1 MEVTAPFQPLAN
13 GILVD
18 LKIHIN
24 GYCPVRKKAVPLHR
38 KNKTGFMR
46 NKYILVCLAVA
57 FVLPSHAQRQDVM
70 KQTVEYLASQQLA
83 GRFPATIGDTLASEF
98 IVNELRGLKLKPI
111 IKGKKDV
118 AYFQDFTYGKTK
130 EQERTTHN
138 IIAVLPGKDK
148 KLRHEYVVVGS
159 HYDHLGLGGKNSGS
173 RRPDTLG
180 VHPGADDN
188 ASGDAV
194 VLELAKYF
202 KNERARRSI
211 IFAFFGA
218 EEQGLIGSKNF
229 LEWMKKDDAKRI
241 NLPVDKK
248 GIVAMVNLDMVGRMR
263 DNAMSVSGTG
273 TSSEFKAMAEAAAEQ
288 TKLNISCTPDGYGP
302 SDHASFVAQEIPVLF
317 LTTGGHMEYHTP
329 DDVPSTL
336 NYDGMQQTL
345 DFSKALIT
353 KIANMPTTPDY
364 ISVPSTNKMKHGKFK
379 VTLGLMPDVMGASR
393 IPGLRADIVVA
404 GKSAHNA
411 GIRSGDIIQ
420 EIDGKPVTNMDDY
433 MQRLSE
439 LEPDTT
445 VPVKVLRDEKT
456 LTFQV
461 HLVGKV
467 KK

>member
-1 MEVTAPFQPLAN
+1 
-13 GILVD
+13 
-18 LKIHIN
+18 
-24 GYCPVRKKAVPLHR
+24 
-38 KNKTGFMR
+38 MR

-70 KQTVEYLASQQLA
+70 KQTVDYLASQQLG

-148 KLRHEYVVVGS
+148 KLRYEYVVVGS

-202 KNERARRSI
+202 KNERAKRSI

-229 LEWMKKDDAKRI
+229 LEWMKKEDAKRI
-241 NLPVDKK
+241 NLPADKK

-353 KIANMPTTPDY
+353 KIANMPATPDY

>member
-1 MEVTAPFQPLAN
+1 MKKLLFLSLA
-13 GILVD
+13 ITLV
-18 LKIHIN
+18 LS
-24 GYCPVRKKAVPLHR
+24 V
-38 KNKTGFMR
+38 
-46 NKYILVCLAVA
+46 
-57 FVLPSHAQRQDVM
+57 HAQKQGDMRQA
-70 KQTVEYLASQQLA
+70 VEYLASQELG
-83 GRFPATIGDTLASEF
+83 GRFPATVGDTLASEF
-98 IVNELRGLKLKPI
+98 IVSQLRSLKLKPVV
-111 IKGKKDV
+111 KGKKKIG
-118 AYFQDFTYGKTK
+118 YYHDFTYGKTV

-138 IIAVLPGKDK
+138 IIAVLPGKDRQLK
-148 KLRHEYVVVGS
+148 NEYIVVGS
-159 HYDHLGLGGKNSGS
+159 HYDHLGLGGQGSGS

-202 KNERARRSI
+202 KNERAKRSI

-229 LEWMKKDDAKRI
+229 LEWMKQDDARRK
-241 NLPVDKK
+241 NLPADKK

-273 TSSEFKAMAEAAAEQ
+273 TSSQFKAMAEQVAEQ
-288 TKLNISCTPDGYGP
+288 TNVNISCTPDGYGP

-345 DFSKALIT
+345 DFSKELISR
-353 KIANMPTTPDY
+353 IANMPETPDY

-404 GKSAHNA
+404 GKPAHTA

-445 VPVKVLRDEKT
+445 IPVKVLRGEEII
-456 LTFQV
+456 TFQV

>member
-1 MEVTAPFQPLAN
+1 MKKRTLILALAFALVAPA
-13 GILVD
+13 I
-18 LKIHIN
+18 
-24 GYCPVRKKAVPLHR
+24 
-38 KNKTGFMR
+38 
-46 NKYILVCLAVA
+46 
-57 FVLPSHAQRQDVM
+57 AQKQDVM
-70 KQTVEYLASQQLA
+70 KQTVEYLASQELG
-83 GRFPATIGDTLASEF
+83 GRFPGTAGDTLASEF
-98 IVNELRGLKLKPI
+98 IVGQMRSLKLKPI
-111 IKGKKDV
+111 VKGKKKTG
-118 AYFQDFTYGKTK
+118 YFQDFTYGKSK

-148 KLRHEYVVVGS
+148 QLKHEYIVVGS
-159 HYDHLGLGGKNSGS
+159 HYDHLGMGGKDSGS

-202 KNERARRSI
+202 KKERTKRSI

-218 EEQGLIGSKNF
+218 EEQGLVGSKQF
-229 LEWMKKDDAKRI
+229 LEWMKQDDGRRI
-241 NLPVDKK
+241 NLPADKK

-273 TSSEFKAMAEAAAEQ
+273 TSSAFKALAEKAAEQ
-288 TKLNISCTPDGYGP
+288 NNVHVSCTPDGYGP

-329 DDVPSTL
+329 DDVPATL

-345 DFSKALIT
+345 DFSTSLI
-353 KIANMPTTPDY
+353 KQIANMPATPDY
-364 ISVPSTNKMKHGKFK
+364 ISVPGTNKMKHAKFK

-404 GKSAHNA
+404 GKAAHNA

-445 VPVKVLRDEKT
+445 VPVKVLRNEDV

-461 HLVGKV
+461 HLM

>member
-1 MEVTAPFQPLAN
+1 
-13 GILVD
+13 
-18 LKIHIN
+18 
-24 GYCPVRKKAVPLHR
+24 
-38 KNKTGFMR
+38 MR
-46 NKYILVCLAVA
+46 QV
-57 FVLPSHAQRQDVM
+57 
-70 KQTVEYLASQQLA
+70 VEYLASQELG
-83 GRFPATIGDTLASEF
+83 GRYPATIGDTLASEF
-98 IVNELRGLKLKPI
+98 IVGKLRSLKFKPVVKAKKE
-111 IKGKKDV
+111 KGF
-118 AYFQDFTYGKTK
+118 YHDFTYGKDV
-130 EQERTTHN
+130 ERTTHN

-148 KLRHEYVVVGS
+148 RLKNEYIVVGS

-202 KNERARRSI
+202 KKVRAKRSI

-218 EEQGLIGSKNF
+218 EEQGLVGSKAF
-229 LEWMKKDDAKRI
+229 LEWMKQNDDKRI
-241 NLPVDKK
+241 NLPKDKN

-263 DNAMSVSGTG
+263 DHAMSVSGTG
-273 TSSEFKAMAEAAAEQ
+273 TSSTFKAMAERVAAETQ
-288 TKLNISCTPDGYGP
+288 LNISCTPDGYGP
-302 SDHASFVAQEIPVLF
+302 SDHASFVAADIPVLF

-345 DFSKALIT
+345 EFSRELIMQ
-353 KIANMPTTPDY
+353 IADMPETPDY
-364 ISVPSTNKMKHGKFK
+364 ISVPSSNTMKHANFK

-404 GKSAHNA
+404 GKPAHEA

-420 EIDGKPVTNMDDY
+420 EIDGKPVKDINEY
-433 MQRLSE
+433 MERLSE

-445 VPVKVLRDEKT
+445 IPVKVLRGEASM
-456 LTFQV
+456 TFQV
-461 HLVGKV
+461 HLKPA

>member
-1 MEVTAPFQPLAN
+1 M
-13 GILVD
+13 
-18 LKIHIN
+18 
-24 GYCPVRKKAVPLHR
+24 RKSL
-38 KNKTGFMR
+38 
-46 NKYILVCLAVA
+46 YILSLAFA
-57 FVLPSHAQRQDVM
+57 LVLQAHAQKQDDM
-70 KQTVEYLASQQLA
+70 RQTVRYLASQELG
-83 GRFPATIGDTLASEF
+83 GRYPGTAGDTLASEY
-98 IVNELRGLKLKPI
+98 IVEQLRSLKLKPVV
-111 IKGKKDV
+111 KGKKKTG
-118 AYFQDFTYGKTK
+118 YYHNFTYGK
-130 EQERTTHN
+130 EVERTTHN
-138 IIAVLPGKDK
+138 ILAVLPGKDK
-148 KLRHEYVVVGS
+148 QLKNEYIVVGS
-159 HYDHLGLGGKNSGS
+159 HYDHLGLGGKDSGS

-202 KNERARRSI
+202 KKVRSPRSI

-218 EEQGLIGSKNF
+218 EEQGLVGSKQF
-229 LEWMKKDDAKRI
+229 LEWMKQADNQRK
-241 NLPVDKK
+241 NLPDSLK

-273 TSSEFKAMAEAAAEQ
+273 TSSGFKAMAEAAAEQ
-288 TKLNISCTPDGYGP
+288 TSLNISCTPDGYGP

-345 DFSKALIT
+345 DFSKELIT
-353 KIANMPTTPDY
+353 RLASMPTTPDY
-364 ISVPSTNKMKHGKFK
+364 ISVPSSNTMKHAKFK
-379 VTLGLMPDVMGASR
+379 VTLGLMPDVMGVSR

-404 GKSAHNA
+404 GKPAHTA

-420 EIDGKPVTNMDDY
+420 EIDGKPVKNMDDY

-445 VPVKVLRDEKT
+445 IPVKVLRNEEI

-461 HLVGKV
+461 YLKPA

>member
-1 MEVTAPFQPLAN
+1 M
-13 GILVD
+13 
-18 LKIHIN
+18 
-24 GYCPVRKKAVPLHR
+24 RKSL
-38 KNKTGFMR
+38 
-46 NKYILVCLAVA
+46 YILSLAFA
-57 FVLPSHAQRQDVM
+57 IVLQAHAQKQDDM
-70 KQTVEYLASQQLA
+70 RQTVKYLASQELG
-83 GRFPATIGDTLASEF
+83 GRYPGTAGDTLASEY
-98 IVNELRGLKLKPI
+98 IVEQLRSLKLKPVV
-111 IKGKKDV
+111 KGKKKTG
-118 AYFQDFTYGKTK
+118 YYHNFTYGK
-130 EQERTTHN
+130 EVERTTHN
-138 IIAVLPGKDK
+138 ILAVLPGKDK
-148 KLRHEYVVVGS
+148 QLKNEYIVVGS
-159 HYDHLGLGGKNSGS
+159 HYDHLGLGGQGSGS

-202 KNERARRSI
+202 KKVRSPRSI

-218 EEQGLIGSKNF
+218 EEQGLVGSKQF
-229 LEWMKKDDAKRI
+229 LEWMKQADNQRK
-241 NLPVDKK
+241 NLPDSLK

-273 TSSEFKAMAEAAAEQ
+273 TSSGFKAMAEKAAEQ

-345 DFSKALIT
+345 DFSKELIT
-353 KIANMPTTPDY
+353 RLASMPTTPDY
-364 ISVPSTNKMKHGKFK
+364 ISVPSSNTMKHAKFK
-379 VTLGLMPDVMGASR
+379 VTLGLMPDVMGVSR

-404 GKSAHNA
+404 GKPAHTA

-420 EIDGKPVTNMDDY
+420 EIDGKPVKNMDDY

-445 VPVKVLRDEKT
+445 IPVKVLRNEEI

-461 HLVGKV
+461 YLKPA

>member
-1 MEVTAPFQPLAN
+1 M
-13 GILVD
+13 
-18 LKIHIN
+18 
-24 GYCPVRKKAVPLHR
+24 RKSL
-38 KNKTGFMR
+38 
-46 NKYILVCLAVA
+46 YILSLAFA
-57 FVLPSHAQRQDVM
+57 LVLQTNAQKQEDMRQAVR
-70 KQTVEYLASQQLA
+70 YLASQELG
-83 GRFPATIGDTLASEF
+83 GRYPGTAGDTLASEY
-98 IVNELRGLKLKPI
+98 IVEQLRSLKLKPVV
-111 IKGKKDV
+111 KGKKKTG
-118 AYFQDFTYGKTK
+118 YYHNFTYGKDV
-130 EQERTTHN
+130 ERTTHN
-138 IIAVLPGKDK
+138 ILAVLPGKDK
-148 KLRHEYVVVGS
+148 QLKNEYIVVGS
-159 HYDHLGLGGKNSGS
+159 HYDHLGLGGQGSGS

-202 KNERARRSI
+202 KKVRSPRSI

-218 EEQGLIGSKNF
+218 EEQGLVGSKQF
-229 LEWMKKDDAKRI
+229 LEWMKQEDNQRK
-241 NLPVDKK
+241 NLPDSLK

-273 TSSEFKAMAEAAAEQ
+273 TSSGFKAMAEKAAEQ
-288 TKLNISCTPDGYGP
+288 TCLNISCTPDGYGP

-345 DFSKALIT
+345 DFSQELIT
-353 KIANMPTTPDY
+353 RLASMPTTPDY
-364 ISVPSTNKMKHGKFK
+364 ISVPSSNTMKHAKFK
-379 VTLGLMPDVMGASR
+379 VTLGLMPDVMGVSR

-404 GKSAHNA
+404 GKPAHTA

-420 EIDGKPVTNMDDY
+420 EIDGKPVKNMDDY

-445 VPVKVLRDEKT
+445 IPVKVLRNEEI

-461 HLVGKV
+461 YLKPA